1 VNNEVIRELLLPSE
15 CIANPDSVSWYVSL
29 VTVSFLVCFSFME
42 MISRIVMPLRLSEK
56 TVTVVKV
63 RKPVDQ
69 VDF

>member
-1 VNNEVIRELLLPSE
+1 
-15 CIANPDSVSWYVSL
+15 
-29 VTVSFLVCFSFME
+29 ME